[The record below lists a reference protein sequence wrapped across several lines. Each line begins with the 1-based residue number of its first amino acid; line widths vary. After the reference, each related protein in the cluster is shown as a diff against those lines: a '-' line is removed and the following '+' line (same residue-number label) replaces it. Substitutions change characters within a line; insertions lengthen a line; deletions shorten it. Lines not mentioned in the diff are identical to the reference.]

1 MSQDPPGDKD
11 HLPPRWRAAVE
22 ARKRAQL
29 EFFLEHGEWMSEQ
42 VMYDDLEEG
51 DRAGLH
57 EAGIEVSRRHALADG
72 CSPELV
78 ELMYGPSIHKK
89 KNSGDT
95 KD

>member
-1 MSQDPPGDKD
+1 MSQDPPRRRD
-11 HLPPRWRAAVE
+11 HLPPKWHADVA
-22 ARKRAQL
+22 ARKKAQL

-42 VMYDDLEEG
+42 VMYDELEAG

-57 EAGIEVSRRHALADG
+57 EDGIEVSREHALARG

-89 KNSGDT
+89 KDT
-95 KD
+95 GEKKE

>member
-22 ARKRAQL
+22 ECKKARL
-29 EFFLEHGEWMSEQ
+29 EFFLEHGEWISEQ
-42 VMYDDLEEG
+42 VMYDDLEAG

-57 EAGIEVSRRHALADG
+57 EDGIEVSREHALADG

-89 KNSGDT
+89 KDT
-95 KD
+95 GEKKE